1 MGQAALVEGNDGVGE
16 DVMMEDREEVVESGK
31 VAKSGHTNEVDI
43 DPLPVG
49 DNTRKFSDALTLT
62 YTTSKNLTAYSPTSP

>member
-49 DNTRKFSDALTLT
+49 DNTRENFQMH
-62 YTTSKNLTAYSPTSP
+62 